1 MLELYCLKN
10 CYYCD
15 NSLNLCKNYKIPNKV
30 IFVKNEEKE
39 KYKKKHKMNTF
50 PQIFFKTKENKYL
63 IGGNEEFEYLISIM
77 DMLSKFKFNI
87 NIINCLQKYFR

>member
-1 MLELYCLKN
+1 MLELFCLKN

-15 NSLNLCKNYKIPNKV
+15 NSLRLCNVYNIPHNVYFIEQKD
-30 IFVKNEEKE
+30 KE
-39 KYKKKHKMNTF
+39 KCKKKHKMNTF
-50 PQIFFKTKENKYL
+50 PQIFLKTKDKQYK

-87 NIINCLQKYFR
+87 NILNLLQPYFK